1 MGMGA
6 TNALDRVAAMVG
18 DISEVPL
25 DFKASE
31 SVPNAG
37 VLFALPALLSM
48 GLLAQHPKTFSTPQG
63 LLWPCQHFSIAG
75 LYGAGAN

>member
-1 MGMGA
+1 MGA

-48 GLLAQHPKTFSTPQG
+48 GLLHNTQKHFQHPKGGVATTRCKQFFQ
-63 LLWPCQHFSIAG
+63 
-75 LYGAGAN
+75 